1 MSNCKQKASKYIL
14 QIKFDAVSNMVL
26 ICIPAKAIERA
37 AFEQSTGTFSVEGDV
52 FDRFNNIKA
61 YLLANSLQSSLR
73 INVTNINIIILIFL
87 HGFVASSWVVVSVNV
102 AVHQTLVGLY
112 DTKHR
117 SGSSS
122 PAPSS
127 SRSQRGNECICHLK
141 GTYGTSV
148 EPVKQWLITVC
159 VELCSLQWVKRKSL
173 NYRALRFDKD
183 QTLNFIVHTLK
194 VCVHPVKKT
203 KKPPKKQKTFIYG

>member
-14 QIKFDAVSNMVL
+14 QIKFDAVSNVVL
-26 ICIPAKAIERA
+26 IHNPAKAIERA
-37 AFEQSTGTFSVEGDV
+37 AFEQSSGTFSVECDI
-52 FDRFNNIKA
+52 FDRFNDIKTH
-61 YLLANSLQSSLR
+61 LLANGLQTSFG
-73 INVTNINIIILIFL
+73 ININNIIIITLIFL
-87 HGFVASSWVVVSVNV
+87 HKFVASSWVVVSVNV
-102 AVHQTLVGLY
+102 AVHQTLVGLH

-141 GTYGTSV
+141 GTHGTSV

-159 VELCSLQWVKRKSL
+159 VELCSLQWGKRKEFKLPSSQVWQRPDPEF
-173 NYRALRFDKD
+173 YR
-183 QTLNFIVHTLK
+183 TYLK
-194 VCVHPVKKT
+194 YAYI
-203 KKPPKKQKTFIYG
+203 Q